1 MTPRLEIVPVVM
13 VWVGGKMEEFMTE
26 ERISE
31 AASKNIGKGKREV
44 I

>member
-1 MTPRLEIVPVVM
+1 M
-13 VWVGGKMEEFMTE
+13 VWVGGEMEELMTE

-31 AASKNIGKGKREV
+31 AAFKNIGKGKREV